1 MERREETI
9 GTIVGIE
16 WEMMDKVQNCGGRAH
31 CQDDWE
37 TFRLMRTSQMR
48 AWNQPM
54 LDSYLDDLRSAQT
67 EGRNLLCEK
76 YAYMMERTDPA
87 GYERIKHVL
96 PEISPERRAFMEPAV
111 QIQVQWAEDFAHDF
125 PKFAGRGRMIR
136 AADECCGMTSVE
148 TYQRGELYSYGEE
161 TQLLYCEFVF
171 RCEQE
176 GKNLTYLVREQMAKM
191 YGYESVE
198 DCERPAKK
206 SQVGISR

>member
-76 YAYMMERTDPA
+76 YAYMMERTNPA
-87 GYERIKHVL
+87 EYAALRGFL
-96 PEISPERRAFMEPAV
+96 PVPSLEKE
-111 QIQVQWAEDFAHDF
+111 WL
-125 PKFAGRGRMIR
+125 
-136 AADECCGMTSVE
+136 ADW
-148 TYQRGELYSYGEE
+148 
-161 TQLLYCEFVF
+161 
-171 RCEQE
+171 
-176 GKNLTYLVREQMAKM
+176 
-191 YGYESVE
+191 
-198 DCERPAKK
+198 
-206 SQVGISR
+206 I